1 MLPWKPTLESLETA
15 KSLLNGAYDM
25 HVHSAP
31 SIFAR
36 RADDRQAAEES
47 TAARMAA
54 LVIKAH
60 EGDTAARA
68 QNLSND
74 PSLLKVYGGVVLN
87 HFVGG
92 INPAAVEMSL
102 RLGGRFV
109 WLPTVSAAQHVSFHS
124 EREFL
129 GRSFRHGAGKGI
141 YLIKENGDILPELY
155 EIFQLLSDAEGTLC
169 TGHISNKE
177 ALAVARAFSKGSYKG
192 HLVYTHPDVSINQA
206 TVEVQKKVAELGGYI
221 EKCTIGSDL
230 SWGGVSVEEFIDST
244 RKIGVERCF
253 FSTDAGGP
261 DRPSSPETLQ
271 TFLASALDA
280 GFHENEVKTTIQDV
294 PQKLLSCP

>member
-1 MLPWKPTLESLETA
+1 MLPWKPTPESLETA
-15 KSLLNGAYDM
+15 KLLLNGAYDM
-25 HVHSAP
+25 HIHSGP

-47 TAARMAA
+47 TAAGMAA

-60 EGDTAARA
+60 EADTAARA

-92 INPAAVEMSL
+92 INPAAVEVSL

-109 WLPTVSAAQHVSFHS
+109 WLPTVSSAQHVSFHA
-124 EREFL
+124 EKQFL
-129 GRSFRHGAGKGI
+129 GCAFKHDAGKGI
-141 YLIKENGDILPELY
+141 RLIDESGEIIPELY
-155 EIFQLLSDAEGTLC
+155 DIFSLVSDAEAVLC
-169 TGHISNKE
+169 TGHISNAE
-177 ALAVARAFSKGSYKG
+177 VLAIAKAFLKGSYKG
-192 HLVYTHPDVSINQA
+192 HFVYTHPDISINRA
-206 TVEVQKKVAELGGYI
+206 TVEIQKEVAELGGYI
-221 EKCTIGSDL
+221 EKCTLGGHL
-230 SWGGVSVEEFIDST
+230 NWGAVSVEQFIDSA

-271 TFLASALDA
+271 TFLAAALDA
-280 GFHENEVKTTIQDV
+280 GLREDEIKTTILDV
-294 PQKLLSCP
+294 PEKLLGRP